1 MEFEYVH
8 LCFVQSMGL
17 SLLFFLILATM
28 DLMLLPV
35 SIFIKSN
42 LHIFK

>member
-1 MEFEYVH
+1 MEYEYFH
-8 LCFVQSMGL
+8 MCFVQSMGL
-17 SLLFFLILATM
+17 SLLFFLILATV
-28 DLMLLPV
+28 DFMLLPV